1 MSQEKISDS
10 DKQKLYEAL
19 VDAVQRSKNFSAIPL
34 PAILDNQLEQLNE
47 KFGYN
52 KDNIPEDARPKFD
65 DEKVQEVKE
74 TKEQI
79 KKKLKNKLKNLQKRR
94 NKEQKS
100 NKTLNI

>member
-1 MSQEKISDS
+1 MSQEV

-19 VDAVQRSKNFSAIPL
+19 IDAVQRSKNFASIPL

-52 KDNIPEDARPKFD
+52 KDDIPKDAKPAFP
-65 DEKVQEVKE
+65 DEKEPIKE
-74 TKEQI
+74 TKEEI

-94 NKEQKS
+94 NKEQKKD
-100 NKTLNI
+100 KTLSL